1 MTELPLPVVE
11 KTVHKTRLW
20 LDDVMAATETM
31 DRARAF
37 RALRAVLHAL
47 RDNLPVDGIAR
58 FGAQMPLLVRGLYY
72 EGWIPGVERDETVA
86 DFVGR
91 VAAEFGDFPTL
102 DLETVCRGVYRV
114 VGQFV
119 SSGEMRDVAAGLP
132 AAVRAFLEADEYR
145 AHGEPLIAE
154 P

>member
-1 MTELPLPVVE
+1 MTELTLPVIDR
-11 KTVHKTRLW
+11 TVHKTRLW

-31 DRARAF
+31 DRARAV

-47 RDNLPVDGIAR
+47 RDNLAVDEIAR

-91 VAAEFGDFPTL
+91 VATEFGDFPTL
-102 DLETVCRGVYRV
+102 DLEVVCRGVYKV
-114 VGQFV
+114 VRHYV
-119 SSGEMRDVAAGLP
+119 SLGEMRDVAAALP
-132 AAVRAFLEADEYR
+132 PAVREFLEVPEYR
-145 AHGEPLIAE
+145 APGEPLISA

>member
-1 MTELPLPVVE
+1 MTELPLPVIE

-31 DRARAF
+31 DRTRAF

-47 RDNLPVDGIAR
+47 RDNLSVEEIAR

-72 EGWIPGVERDETVA
+72 EGWTPGGAKDDTVA

-119 SSGEMRDVAAGLP
+119 SAGEMRDVSAALP
-132 AAVRAFLEADEYR
+132 PAVRAFLEADVYR
-145 AHGEPLIAE
+145 APGEPLIAA